1 MGGGGEGGDRGEG
14 VTIGPWEHFCG
25 SSPRATSSHLGDRS
39 VREPLTGVTEVE
51 SSAP

>member
-1 MGGGGEGGDRGEG
+1 MGGGGEGGWGEG
-14 VTIGPWEHFCG
+14 VTIGPREHFCG
-25 SSPRATSSHLGDRS
+25 SSPRATSSHLADRS